1 MPLQSSLPDR
11 GDRVDRARRLEYFL
25 HESVSFDEDKW
36 DLNYRSNVARPCDG
50 RISFTD
56 FTPPVKQY
64 VKEFIANGIVVM
76 GLSNGWAHKSMAALR
91 KAFRFLE
98 ERHGT
103 QLSPLKLTSY
113 DAFELEEYFRQ
124 SGIAS
129 ARAQLAIVDRFAKFL
144 RGQYDGAPADFRP
157 NILAAPKNEYKKRT
171 FTEGLEQVIPDEVS
185 EALMEAVGL
194 HQLSLNEKIK
204 RSKAK
209 YLRSHQLYLAVVV
222 LLFFSGRRISEVLLL
237 SRECLRESS
246 PTEQATI
253 EEEGVWLLFDNT
265 KVGLGQEE
273 IFITEPAA
281 ALVRNMVERVR
292 VLTDALAEGGVC
304 DDLFLTDSPYAG
316 IRGITANTFAVWLNG
331 QTTEDDVV
339 VRPGFIHRNNI
350 KFQGEYYHI
359 NPHQMRHT
367 LAYKAYMG
375 GASYVDVGDHLQHR
389 RTIAGLSPMTGVYIH
404 GQEKDVQRVREMHE
418 KRLVKGKAVPLID
431 NRLVVLNNLDPCDVA
446 IWREQGMILH
456 PTHYGH

>member
-1 MPLQSSLPDR
+1 MPLQSSLADR
-11 GDRVDRARRLEYFL
+11 GDHVERASRPKYFL
-25 HESVSFDEDKW
+25 HENVSFDEDRW

-56 FTPPVKQY
+56 FAPQVKQY

-98 ERHGT
+98 ERHGAE
-103 QLSPLKLTSY
+103 LSPLRLTRCE
-113 DAFELEEYFRQ
+113 AFELEEYFRQ

-129 ARAQLAIVDRFAKFL
+129 ARAQLELVARFAKFL
-144 RGQYDGAPADFRP
+144 REQYDGSPADFRP
-157 NILAAPKNEYKKRT
+157 NILAAPKDDYKRRT

-194 HQLSLNEKIK
+194 HQLFLDEKIK

-209 YLRSHQLYLAVVV
+209 YLRSHQLYLAVLV

-237 SRECLRESS
+237 SRECFREPSS
-246 PTEQATI
+246 SEQSEI
-253 EEEGVWLLFDNT
+253 EEEGVWLLFNNT
-265 KVGLGQEE
+265 KAGLGQEE
-273 IFITEPAA
+273 IFIAEPAA
-281 ALVRNMVERVR
+281 ALVRAMVERVR
-292 VLTDALAEGGVC
+292 ALTDPLAEVGVR
-304 DDLFLTDSPYAG
+304 DGLFLTDSPYAG
-316 IRGITANTFAVWLNG
+316 IRGITANTFDSWLNG
-331 QTTEDDVV
+331 QTTEDEVV
-339 VRPGFIHRNNI
+339 VRLGFIHRYNI
-350 KFQGEYYHI
+350 KFQGEYYHV

-375 GASYVDVGDHLQHR
+375 GASYVEVGDHLQHR

-404 GQEKDVQRVREMHE
+404 GQGKDVQRIREMHE
-418 KRLVKGKAVPLID
+418 KRLVSGKAVPLID

-446 IWREQGMILH
+446 IWREQGMILQ

>member
-1 MPLQSSLPDR
+1 LAETL
-11 GDRVDRARRLEYFL
+11 
-25 HESVSFDEDKW
+25 
-36 DLNYRSNVARPCDG
+36 
-50 RISFTD
+50 
-56 FTPPVKQY
+56 VK
-64 VKEFIANGIVVM
+64 
-76 GLSNGWAHKSMAALR
+76 GLSNGWAHGSMAALR
-91 KAFRFLE
+91 KTFRFLE
-98 ERHGT
+98 ERHGADI
-103 QLSPLKLTSY
+103 SPLKLTRCE
-113 DAFELEEYFRQ
+113 AFEVEEYFRQ

-129 ARAQLAIVDRFAKFL
+129 ARKQLAIVARFATFL
-144 RGQYDGAPADFRP
+144 REQYDGAPADFRP

-171 FTEGLEQVIPDEVS
+171 FTEGIEQVIPDEVS

-194 HQLSLNEKIK
+194 HQLFLNAKIK

-209 YLRSHQLYLAVVV
+209 YLRSHQLYLAVLV

-237 SRECLRESS
+237 SRECLREPSS
-246 PTEQATI
+246 AEQSEI

-265 KVGLGQEE
+265 KVGLEQEE

-281 ALVRNMVERVR
+281 ALVRTMVERVR
-292 VLTDALAEGGVC
+292 ALTDSLAEIGESDG
-304 DDLFLTDSPYAG
+304 LFLTDSPYAG
-316 IRGITANTFAVWLNG
+316 IRGITANTFDVWLNG
-331 QTTEDDVV
+331 QTTEEEVV
-339 VRPGFIHRNNI
+339 VRPGFIHRYNI

-404 GQEKDVQRVREMHE
+404 GQEQDVQRIQEMHE
-418 KRLVKGKAVPLID
+418 KRLVSGKAVQLID